1 MAYRI
6 LSLDGGGAWAL
17 IQVKALMS
25 LYGADAKGHTVL
37 GEFDLIA
44 ANSGGSIVLG
54 GLVENLTLNQLLEY
68 FSDETKRRAIF
79 SPSKSWGDWAI
90 RKITGLGPKYS
101 AANELPAL
109 QRLLPQRG
117 NLPLAIASAGIRRPG
132 SGEDTRL
139 LVVAFDDDLNRAK
152 FFRSAASNNKW
163 GKGVSTAATLAE
175 VIHASTNAPVN
186 YFDAP
191 AKLKATQS
199 RYWDGGITGCNNPVL
214 TAVIEALMLGKK
226 PDEIAA
232 LSIGTGTVCLPPAAS
247 GQAPYVRTPKPSGLI
262 GDLTKLATLILDD
275 PPDAATFNAHVMTAG
290 GAGVNPPAISRIVRM
305 NPLISPVGGAGR
317 WTAPTGMTAEAF
329 DQLVKLEIDA
339 VACDNAKAICD
350 FADLWLKG
358 SVSNQPIRMDWDTL
372 TCEVGYPS
380 FAQACAA
387 WNAVR

>member
-54 GLVENLTLNQLLEY
+54 GLVENLTLSQLLEY

-101 AANELPAL
+101 AANKLPAL

-117 NLPLAIASAGIRRPG
+117 GLPLAIASAGIRRPG
-132 SGEDTRL
+132 SSEDARL
-139 LVVAFDDDLNRAK
+139 LVVAFDYDLNRAK

-186 YFDAP
+186 YFDGP
-191 AKLKATQS
+191 AMLQAVPR

-214 TAVIEALMLGKK
+214 AAVIEALMLEKK
-226 PDEIAA
+226 PDEIVA
-232 LSIGTGTVCLPPAAS
+232 LSIGTGTVCLPPTAS
-247 GQAPYVRTPKPSGLI
+247 GRAPYVRKPKSSGLI
-262 GDLTKLATLILDD
+262 GDLTKLATSVLDD

-305 NPLISPVGGAGR
+305 NPLISPVSSAGH

-329 DQLVKLEIDA
+329 DQLVNLDMDA
-339 VACDNAKAICD
+339 VAQKDVDAIIR

-358 SVSNQPIRMDWDTL
+358 HVSNQPIRMDWDTL
-372 TCEVGYPS
+372 DCEIGYRS
-380 FAQACAA
+380 FGDAQAA
-387 WNAVR
+387 WSALR